1 MQAERAG
8 GLFWFAVGLISIY
21 GSIKLGLGTLREPGP
36 GFLSF
41 LAGCFISLTAAIV
54 FLQSFLQRQEVVAK
68 LSGFWKGLR
77 WNRPLYIGFIL
88 VAYILAL
95 ERIGFLLTS
104 LLTLLVMFKG
114 VEKLSWWKSTLISVT
129 ISAVSF
135 WLFNN
140 VLKAT
145 LPKGVF
151 GF

>member
-1 MQAERAG
+1 MQAERVG
-8 GLFWFAVGLISIY
+8 GFFWFAVGLISIY
-21 GSIKLGLGTLREPGP
+21 GSIRLGIGTLREPGP

-41 LAGCFISLTAAIV
+41 LAGCFISLTAAVV
-54 FLQSFLQRQEVVAK
+54 FLQSFLQRQEVRVK
-68 LSGFWKGLR
+68 LSSFWKGLR
-77 WNRPLYIGFIL
+77 WNRPLYIGLIL
-88 VAYILAL
+88 VGYILAL

-114 VEKLSWWKSTLISVT
+114 VEKLSWWKSILISVT

-140 VLKAT
+140 VLRAT
-145 LPKGVF
+145 LPRGVF